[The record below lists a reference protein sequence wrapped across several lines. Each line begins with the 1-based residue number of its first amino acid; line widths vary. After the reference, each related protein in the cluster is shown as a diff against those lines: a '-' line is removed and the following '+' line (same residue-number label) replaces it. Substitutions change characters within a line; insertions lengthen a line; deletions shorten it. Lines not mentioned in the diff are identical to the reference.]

1 MDRLQGASDLFSVGL
16 AFHEYI
22 DVPNVVISASS
33 EVIKPFG
40 VRIRVVASNRHAS
53 IPWCGLNPI
62 HSQAQFFPL
71 CIVHHTVAISHF
83 ANPDCESEI
92 FISFA
97 KAHLAAAGRPA
108 MRPVRR
114 QPPQSR
120 AS

>member
-22 DVPNVVISASS
+22 DVPNVVISAGS

-40 VRIRVVASNRHAS
+40 VRIRVVATSRHAS
-53 IPWCGLNPI
+53 IPWCRFNAI
-62 HSQAQFFPL
+62 HGQAQFFPL
-71 CIVHHTVAISHF
+71 CIVHHTMAFSHF
-83 ANPDCESEI
+83 ANPDCESET

-97 KAHLAAAGRPA
+97 KARMAAAGRPA

-114 QPPQSR
+114 RPP
-120 AS
+120 